1 MSTQN
6 ERELA
11 RYRLAQALGDAY
23 DCNRVWEAWS
33 YGTMSQD
40 DFSMVAEDDDRLYEI
55 VEAVCAPLL
64 SSIAELEKQVAEF
77 ETKWDET
84 DAALAE
90 AESRI
95 DALSKDAEWQPI
107 ETAPKTGRTIL
118 IGYFNKLGNWRTMRG
133 EWFSREYIDEYF
145 EDPDMVEPG
154 WYEVTVEADE
164 SPNCWPTNPTH
175 WKPLPKPPA
184 IDTAISAREGE

>member
-6 ERELA
+6 ERELLVSVNEVRSLVIPKSTEDWA
-11 RYRLAQALGDAY
+11 VKKAFEQFKHLKSLNMGEWDAFE
-23 DCNRVWEAWS
+23 DAMITLRNEFMKSRNPVLPS
-33 YGTMSQD
+33 LTDIVISQL
-40 DFSMVAEDDDRLYEI
+40 SED
-55 VEAVCAPLL
+55 
-64 SSIAELEKQVAEF
+64 Q
-77 ETKWDET
+77 
-84 DAALAE
+84 
-90 AESRI
+90 SRI